1 MRCRSDA
8 RENAFET
15 SLWRECVAIGL
26 CRHKRPELGDMTA
39 VHVSTDQEGHA
50 PVCCRAFDSICHRV
64 LSKSAEPGYSE
75 GTPLGSPHEWV
86 PEDRGAGH
94 LRRLGRQG
102 GQRS

>member
-26 CRHKRPELGDMTA
+26 CRHKRPELDDMTA

-64 LSKSAEPGYSE
+64 LPRALNLDTLKERHSGARTNLFQKIAAPGIC
-75 GTPLGSPHEWV
+75 
-86 PEDRGAGH
+86 AA
-94 LRRLGRQG
+94 
-102 GQRS
+102 